1 MELLRYGI
9 GLTIG
14 LALVVGYL
22 LSPTQPVVSSAAVVN
37 WHTYKEGSD
46 LARRQKK
53 NMVIYFRA
61 DWCTYCG
68 QMEKETFGNAAV
80 IEFLNSQAIAIKVD
94 VDQEKRIARLF
105 GVRGLP
111 ATFLL
116 MHNGEQVGPM
126 PGFIPPRPYLSMI
139 SKILSAS

>member
-1 MELLRYGI
+1 MLKYGI

-14 LALVVGYL
+14 LALVAGYL
-22 LSPTQPVVSSAAVVN
+22 FNPSQTVVSSAAAVN

-68 QMEKETFGNAAV
+68 QMEKETFGDAAV
-80 IEFLNSQAIAIKVD
+80 IEFLNNQAIAVKVD

-116 MHNGEQVGPM
+116 MNNGEQVGPM
-126 PGFIPPRPYLSMI
+126 PGFIPPRPYLSML

>member
-1 MELLRYGI
+1 MLKYGI

-14 LALVVGYL
+14 LALVAGYL
-22 LSPTQPVVSSAAVVN
+22 FNPSQTVVSSAAAVN

-46 LARRQKK
+46 LAQRQKK

>member
-1 MELLRYGI
+1 MLKYGI

-14 LALVVGYL
+14 LALVAGYL
-22 LSPTQPVVSSAAVVN
+22 FNPSQPVVSSAAAVN

-46 LARRQKK
+46 LAQRQKK

-116 MHNGEQVGPM
+116 MNNGEQVGPM

>member
-1 MELLRYGI
+1 MLKYGI

-14 LALVVGYL
+14 LALVAGYL
-22 LSPTQPVVSSAAVVN
+22 FNPSQTVVSSAAAVN

-116 MHNGEQVGPM
+116 MNNGEQVGPM
-126 PGFIPPRPYLSMI
+126 PGFIPPRPYLSML

>member
-1 MELLRYGI
+1 
-9 GLTIG
+9 
-14 LALVVGYL
+14 
-22 LSPTQPVVSSAAVVN
+22 
-37 WHTYKEGSD
+37 
-46 LARRQKK
+46 
-53 NMVIYFRA
+53 
-61 DWCTYCG
+61 
-68 QMEKETFGNAAV
+68 MEKETFGNAAV

>member
-1 MELLRYGI
+1 MLKYGI

-14 LALVVGYL
+14 LALVAGYL
-22 LSPTQPVVSSAAVVN
+22 FNPSQTVVSSAAAVN

-46 LARRQKK
+46 LAQRQKK

-116 MHNGEQVGPM
+116 MNNGEQVGPM
-126 PGFIPPRPYLSMI
+126 PGFIPPRPYLSML